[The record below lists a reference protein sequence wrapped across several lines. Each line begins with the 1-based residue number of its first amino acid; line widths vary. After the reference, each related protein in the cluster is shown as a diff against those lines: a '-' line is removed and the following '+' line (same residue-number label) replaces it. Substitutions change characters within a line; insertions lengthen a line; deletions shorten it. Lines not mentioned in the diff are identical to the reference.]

1 MAALL
6 NVAQLNPMHARD
18 PDRLDDIIHHMSSF
32 DIVILTGT
40 GYKAPPHYSGT
51 LSQRR
56 TGLVN
61 VLDAGYGSGR
71 HTNKSTGISFIYR
84 GNKLRPQNLVAY
96 GAMSGAAKGRA
107 AYVRFKVHGNDL
119 AFFGIYYPPK
129 PNTAKDI
136 PKYLETCTLITE
148 WVHQE
153 VCKLPGQ
160 CNPILAMDLNDGI
173 GKLNVENGKFDYTN
187 TTVIE
192 EHAARRER
200 LHMGAGHRMRLLAEA
215 LQCTAHTA
223 NWDSRDTWHSPSG
236 VGASLIDY
244 ILAPQLLSVHSAGT
258 LARLGRK
265 LQPIAVN
272 RPADH
277 WPVYIA
283 FYLEKH
289 ENVSAKI
296 PLPPKNGVKTFS
308 WKSWRRARRDL
319 NLFKPLSKEL
329 KKS

>member
-173 GKLNVENGKFDYTN
+173 GKINIENEKFDYTN

-200 LHMGAGHRMRLLAEA
+200 LYMGAGHRMRLLAEA

-289 ENVSAKI
+289 KNFSAKI

-319 NLFKPLSKEL
+319 NLLKPLSKKM